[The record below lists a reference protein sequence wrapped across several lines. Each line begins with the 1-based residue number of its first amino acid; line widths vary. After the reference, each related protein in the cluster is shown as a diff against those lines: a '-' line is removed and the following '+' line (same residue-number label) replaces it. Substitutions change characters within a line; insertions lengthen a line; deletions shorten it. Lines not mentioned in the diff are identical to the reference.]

1 MLLHCLAEIWT
12 CWFFHRHLLVTSWAT
27 RLCSGFLLSALSLCP
42 FISMSLY
49 LSVSL
54 SLPSIS
60 LSLPKPNLILN
71 MPACWPACPPTPLSL
86 SPPPSLFT
94 DGKFPVEALFWLDQL
109 FYYIDNIEQIIFF
122 MFAKQINWQ
131 FYLKH
136 YFKQPWAKYC
146 YINKSHHM
154 LK

>member
-1 MLLHCLAEIWT
+1 
-12 CWFFHRHLLVTSWAT
+12 
-27 RLCSGFLLSALSLCP
+27 
-42 FISMSLY
+42 
-49 LSVSL
+49 
-54 SLPSIS
+54 
-60 LSLPKPNLILN
+60 
-71 MPACWPACPPTPLSL
+71 
-86 SPPPSLFT
+86 
-94 DGKFPVEALFWLDQL
+94 
-109 FYYIDNIEQIIFF
+109 